1 MIKVRLLSDV
11 TLSKFF
17 SRDTGLK
24 TLADNSYKA
33 VDEGMYDAD
42 KYDYANHSVISL
54 RKVILTCTHVPI
66 ISEIKFSSPSKGK
79 ILDQSK
85 IIPNDLAIQMTN
97 SGSVGISVLTQPY
110 LFDGSIDNLA
120 SIRKSVNVPLL
131 MKDIIVSEAQI
142 DAARK
147 IGADCILLIKAVFD
161 KGFAEGSLE
170 KFTDYANK
178 KGLEVITEVHS
189 EDEFK
194 DVLKNKNKKQIIG
207 INNRNLSTLEVDISV
222 TIELLQKLDKQNNI
236 IISESGISKSDEIK
250 KLRSIGVDAFLVG
263 TSIME
268 SGNVFEKIKE
278 LCHA

>member
-1 MIKVRLLSDV
+1 
-11 TLSKFF
+11 
-17 SRDTGLK
+17 
-24 TLADNSYKA
+24 
-33 VDEGMYDAD
+33 
-42 KYDYANHSVISL
+42 

-85 IIPNDLAIQMTN
+85 INPKDLAIQMTN

-120 SIRKSVNVPLL
+120 SIRKSVSVPLL
-131 MKDIIVSEAQI
+131 MKDIIVSEAQV

-170 KFTDYANK
+170 KFTDYAIK

-194 DVLKNKNKKQIIG
+194 DVLKNNKRHLIG
-207 INNRNLSTLEVDISV
+207 INNRNLSTLEVDINV

-236 IISESGISKSDEIK
+236 VISESGISKSDEIK

-278 LCHA
+278 LSHA

>member
-1 MIKVRLLSDV
+1 M

-17 SRDTGLK
+17 SRETGLK

-33 VDEGMYDAD
+33 VNEGFYDAD
-42 KYDYANHSVISL
+42 KYDYTSHTVISL
-54 RKVILTCTHVPI
+54 KKVILACNHVPI

-85 IIPNDLAIQMTN
+85 INPKDLAIQMTN

-110 LFDGSIDNLA
+110 LFDGSIHNLA

-131 MKDIIVSEAQI
+131 MKDIIVSEVQI

-147 IGADCILLIKAVFD
+147 IGADGILLIKSVFD

-170 KFTDYANK
+170 KFSDYATK

-194 DVLKNKNKKQIIG
+194 EILKNKNLLIG
-207 INNRNLSTLEVDISV
+207 INNRNLNTLEVDISV
-222 TIELLQKLDKQNNI
+222 TIELLQKFDKQNNI
-236 IISESGISKSDEIK
+236 IISESGISNSDDVK

>member
-1 MIKVRLLSDV
+1 V

-17 SRDTGLK
+17 SRETGLK
-24 TLADNSYKA
+24 TLADNSFKA

-42 KYDYANHSVISL
+42 KYDYASHTVISL

-85 IIPNDLAIQMTN
+85 INPKDLAIQMTN

-120 SIRKSVNVPLL
+120 SIRKSVSVPLL
-131 MKDIIVSEAQI
+131 MKDIIVSESQI

-170 KFTDYANK
+170 KFTDYAIK

-194 DVLKNKNKKQIIG
+194 DVLKNNKRHLIG
-207 INNRNLSTLEVDISV
+207 INNRNLSTLEVDINV

-236 IISESGISKSDEIK
+236 VISESGISKSDEIK

>member
-1 MIKVRLLSDV
+1 V

-17 SRDTGLK
+17 SRETGLK
-24 TLADNSYKA
+24 TLADNSFKA

-42 KYDYANHSVISL
+42 KYDYASHTVISL

-85 IIPNDLAIQMTN
+85 INPKDLAIQMTN

-120 SIRKSVNVPLL
+120 SIRKSVSVPLL
-131 MKDIIVSEAQI
+131 MKDIIVSESQI

-170 KFTDYANK
+170 KFTDCAIK

-194 DVLKNKNKKQIIG
+194 DVLKNNKRYLIG
-207 INNRNLSTLEVDISV
+207 INNRNLSTLEVDINV

-236 IISESGISKSDEIK
+236 VISESGISKSDEIK

>member
-1 MIKVRLLSDV
+1 M

-17 SRDTGLK
+17 SRETGLK
-24 TLADNSYKA
+24 TLADNSFKA

-42 KYDYANHSVISL
+42 KYDYASHTVISL

-85 IIPNDLAIQMTN
+85 INPKDLAIQMTN

-120 SIRKSVNVPLL
+120 SIRKSVSVPLL
-131 MKDIIVSEAQI
+131 MKDIIVSESQI

-170 KFTDYANK
+170 KFTDYAIK

-194 DVLKNKNKKQIIG
+194 DVLKNNKRHLIG
-207 INNRNLSTLEVDISV
+207 INNRNLSTLEVDINV

-236 IISESGISKSDEIK
+236 VISESGISKSDEIK

>member
-1 MIKVRLLSDV
+1 M

-17 SRDTGLK
+17 SRETGLK

-33 VDEGMYDAD
+33 VNEGFYDAD
-42 KYDYANHSVISL
+42 KYDYNNHTVISL
-54 RKVILTCTHVPI
+54 KKVILTCNHVPI

-79 ILDQSK
+79 ILDQTK
-85 IIPNDLAIQMTN
+85 INPKDLAIQMAN

-110 LFDGSIDNLA
+110 LFDGSVHNLA

-131 MKDIIVSEAQI
+131 MKDIIISEVQI

-147 IGADCILLIKAVFD
+147 IGADGILLIKAVFD
-161 KGFAEGSLE
+161 KGFAEASFE
-170 KFTDYANK
+170 KFFDYAAK

-194 DVLKNKNKKQIIG
+194 EILKNKNQLIG
-207 INNRNLSTLEVDISV
+207 INNRNLNTLEVDISV
-222 TIELLQKLDKQNNI
+222 TIELLQKFDKQNNI
-236 IISESGISKSDEIK
+236 IISESGISNSDDIK

>member
-1 MIKVRLLSDV
+1 
-11 TLSKFF
+11 
-17 SRDTGLK
+17 
-24 TLADNSYKA
+24 
-33 VDEGMYDAD
+33 
-42 KYDYANHSVISL
+42 
-54 RKVILTCTHVPI
+54 
-66 ISEIKFSSPSKGK
+66 
-79 ILDQSK
+79 
-85 IIPNDLAIQMTN
+85 MTN

-120 SIRKSVNVPLL
+120 SIRKSVSVPLL

-170 KFTDYANK
+170 KFTDYAIK

-189 EDEFK
+189 EDEFN
-194 DVLKNKNKKQIIG
+194 DVLKNNNKHLIG
-207 INNRNLSTLEVDISV
+207 INNRNLSTLEVDINV
-222 TIELLQKLDKQNNI
+222 TIELLQKFDKQNNVV
-236 IISESGISKSDEIK
+236 ISESGISKSDEIK

>member
-1 MIKVRLLSDV
+1 M

-17 SRDTGLK
+17 SRETGLK

-33 VDEGMYDAD
+33 VNEGFYDAD
-42 KYDYANHSVISL
+42 KYDYTSHTVISL
-54 RKVILTCTHVPI
+54 KKVILTCNHVPI

-79 ILDQSK
+79 ILDQSEINPK
-85 IIPNDLAIQMTN
+85 DLAIQMTN

-110 LFDGSIDNLA
+110 LFDGSIHNLA

-131 MKDIIVSEAQI
+131 MKDIIVSEVQI

-147 IGADCILLIKAVFD
+147 IGADGILLIKAVFD
-161 KGFAEGSLE
+161 TGFAEGSLE
-170 KFTDYANK
+170 KFSDYATK
-178 KGLEVITEVHS
+178 KGFEVITEVHS

-194 DVLKNKNKKQIIG
+194 EILKNKNQLIG
-207 INNRNLSTLEVDISV
+207 INNRNLNTLKVDISV
-222 TIELLQKLDKQNNI
+222 TIELLQKFDKQKNI
-236 IISESGISKSDEIK
+236 IISESGISNSDDIK

>member
-1 MIKVRLLSDV
+1 MVNLPSDV

-17 SRDTGLK
+17 SRETGLK

-33 VDEGMYDAD
+33 VNEGFYDAD
-42 KYDYANHSVISL
+42 KYDYTSHTVISL
-54 RKVILTCTHVPI
+54 KKVILTCNHVPI

-79 ILDQSK
+79 ILDQSEISPK
-85 IIPNDLAIQMTN
+85 DLAIQMTN
-97 SGSVGISVLTQPY
+97 SGSIGISVLTQPY
-110 LFDGSIDNLA
+110 LFDGSIHNLA

-131 MKDIIVSEAQI
+131 MKDIIVSEVQI

-147 IGADCILLIKAVFD
+147 IGADGILLIKTVFD

-170 KFTDYANK
+170 KFSDYATK

-194 DVLKNKNKKQIIG
+194 EILKNKNQLIG
-207 INNRNLSTLEVDISV
+207 INNRNLNTLKVDISV
-222 TIELLQKLDKQNNI
+222 TIELLQKFDKQKNI
-236 IISESGISKSDEIK
+236 IISESGISNSDDIK